1 VPDGRSHI
9 KEFQMSENFI
19 SPGKSSRFGVSPVLL
34 IRASSIVFAGLMIG
48 HLSGYPWSSNDV
60 DQQIKLVRLMKS
72 VNFVFAGER
81 QTYWGLYLGWG
92 VLVALLLL
100 TIAIILW
107 LVSDLARLAPRRVG
121 AITGVV
127 SAISL
132 IGCYIS
138 YRFFYI
144 PPAVFFAV
152 LCGVL
157 LAATVQLLGGERA
170 MHERPAAVKA
180 ISVP

>member
-1 VPDGRSHI
+1 
-9 KEFQMSENFI
+9 MSENRT
-19 SPGKSSRFGVSPVLL
+19 SPGKSSGFRVSPVLL
-34 IRASSIVFAGLMIG
+34 IRVSSVVFVGLMIG
-48 HLSGYPWSSNDV
+48 HVSGFPWSSTDV
-60 DQQIKLVRLMKS
+60 AQETELVSLMKS
-72 VNFVFAGER
+72 VNFIFAGER

-92 VLVALLLL
+92 VLVAVLLLA
-100 TIAIILW
+100 IAIILW

-121 AITGVV
+121 TITGVV

-144 PPAVFFAV
+144 PPTVLFAV

-157 LAATVQLLGGERA
+157 LAATIQLLSDDGE
-170 MHERPAAVKA
+170 EAAT
-180 ISVP
+180 